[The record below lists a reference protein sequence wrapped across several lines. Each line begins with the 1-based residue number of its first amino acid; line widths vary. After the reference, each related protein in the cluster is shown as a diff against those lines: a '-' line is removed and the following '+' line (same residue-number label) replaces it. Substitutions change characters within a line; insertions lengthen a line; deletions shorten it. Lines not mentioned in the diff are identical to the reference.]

1 MIHSLGK
8 EKLLAG
14 LPKRKIPRE
23 IEEGSKRPVYI
34 VLVNFCCSFEM
45 SGIRGKAKTF
55 V

>member
-8 EKLLAG
+8 GKLLAG

-23 IEEGSKRPVYI
+23 IEEGSKRPVYV
-34 VLVNFCCSFEM
+34 VLVNFCSSFEM
-45 SGIRGKAKTF
+45 NGIRRKAETF